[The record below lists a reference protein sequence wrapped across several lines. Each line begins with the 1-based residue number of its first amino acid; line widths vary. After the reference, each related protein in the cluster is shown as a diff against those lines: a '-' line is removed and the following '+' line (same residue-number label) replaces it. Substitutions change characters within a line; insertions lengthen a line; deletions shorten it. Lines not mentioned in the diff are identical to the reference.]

1 MWIARDKYGS
11 LCLFTDKPHKE
22 EKHNELMNYIDENYV
37 HIYIDSSLFPE
48 VKWEDDEPTEV
59 ELVIKK

>member
-1 MWIARDKYGS
+1 MWVARDISGS
-11 LCLFTDKPHKE
+11 LYLFENKPHKNTDYAE
-22 EKHNELMNYIDENYV
+22 WLSSSESYFL
-37 HIYIDSSLFPE
+37 DSSLFPE

>member
-1 MWIARDKYGS
+1 MWIARDKNNL
-11 LCLFTDKPHKE
+11 LCLYFNYKPQKN
-22 EKHNELMNYIDENYV
+22 KVKLKWDNNIIPIV
-37 HIYIDSSLFPE
+37 IDSTLFPE